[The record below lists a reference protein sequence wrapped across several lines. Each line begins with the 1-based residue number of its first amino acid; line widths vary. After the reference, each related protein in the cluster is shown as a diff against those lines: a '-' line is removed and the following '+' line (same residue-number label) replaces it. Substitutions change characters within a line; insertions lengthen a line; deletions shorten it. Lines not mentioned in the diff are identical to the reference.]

1 MRAIWLSVGVRD
13 NAQLETQ
20 LLAEWLATLPRE
32 WPNRTHVAVGAQN
45 LFFQGKPLTQAQQRA
60 FSVWSDWVDARVVTQ
75 SEVWLV
81 EAKIVGT
88 GGGYGQLLD
97 YANQYPTSADYHSF
111 APRNI
116 VPILLCAFSRPRTA
130 ALFSPLGIRTIVFT
144 PSWSGDSLAT
154 KLFGVQTAG

>member
-1 MRAIWLSVGVRD
+1 MMGVRD

-32 WPNRTHVAVGAQN
+32 WPNKTHVAVGAQN
-45 LFFQGKPLTQAQQRA
+45 LFFQGKPLTESQQRA

-81 EAKIVGT
+81 EAKVVGS
-88 GGGYGQLLD
+88 GAGYGQLLD
-97 YANQYPTSADYHSF
+97 YIEQYPASADYQLW

-116 VPILLCAFSRPRTA
+116 VPILLCAFSKPRTA
-130 ALFSPLGIRTIVFT
+130 ARFNSLGIRTVIFT
-144 PSWSGDSLAT
+144 PSWAGDSLAN
-154 KLFGVQTAG
+154 KLFGVQTNG